1 MNDTRTHT
9 HAPWGEVAA
18 HGVLTV
24 LGAAVLVS
32 SFGYGIFLEGNRVG
46 PGFLPMVLGA
56 LLVLLSGTQL
66 ARSLWWS
73 RPHPSSLSVIEA
85 IAGAPDAATDN
96 PAAPPREHDERGVDV
111 LGRTYG
117 FRVRQL
123 RMVVAAIAVA
133 IVLVPY
139 AGFLLAFG
147 ALVLFIAVVVE
158 GRSWLAAI
166 AVTLAAVGVVYGV
179 FAVFLNVP
187 LPTGLLTLITGGG

>member
-1 MNDTRTHT
+1 
-9 HAPWGEVAA
+9 
-18 HGVLTV
+18 VLTV

-32 SFGYGIFLEGNRVG
+32 SFGYGILLEGNRVG
-46 PGFLPMVLGA
+46 PGFLPMVLGV

-66 ARSLWWS
+66 ARSLRWS
-73 RPHPSSLSVIEA
+73 RPRPSSLAVIEDV
-85 IAGAPDAATDN
+85 IAGAPDAAAKN
-96 PAAPPREHDERGVDV
+96 PVPPAAEADERDVDV